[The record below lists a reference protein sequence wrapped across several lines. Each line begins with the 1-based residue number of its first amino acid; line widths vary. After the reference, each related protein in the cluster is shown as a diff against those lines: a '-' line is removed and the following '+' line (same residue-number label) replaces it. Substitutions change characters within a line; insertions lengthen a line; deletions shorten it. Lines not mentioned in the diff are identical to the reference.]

1 MKRLIIIL
9 ILIVQLANAQ
19 QKEVFTVDAFIQLI
33 RQNHPVAKQA
43 NIQVEKAKA
52 ELLSAKGGFDPVL
65 ALEADRKTFDGKNY
79 YFHTNPELKIPTPI
93 GIDVKTGVENNGGN
107 NLSSEISSGKTSY
120 AGVEVALAKGL
131 LIDKR
136 RAVLQQAKI
145 FNQQSEQERL
155 KILNDLLFDAYVS
168 YWQWAGNYQ
177 LYSIY
182 SKYLQISND
191 RLRLV
196 KIAYNNGDRAWADT
210 IEAFTQVQNFQLLQ
224 ADAQL
229 KLATSVFDVSNYL
242 WLKNDSAFILPE
254 RFVPD
259 TVQFSL
265 KESLPSLNDIVAKA
279 ATDNPSIK
287 AYNFKLDALE
297 VERRL
302 KFQSLLPVVNLKAN
316 LLNKDYYV
324 LKGFN
329 GALLENN
336 YKWGIDFKLPLFLRE
351 GRGEYKKAKLKITE
365 TNLELNAK
373 RWQVETKIRSYFTE
387 ASLLE
392 QQLTTVTNMY
402 NNYNAL
408 LKTEV
413 LKFNNGES
421 SLFVVNSRE
430 NKVIE
435 SVQKQIELKV
445 KYFKAKYA
453 VDWAAGLLR

>member
-1 MKRLIIIL
+1 MKKLLFLFIFFTNISF
-9 ILIVQLANAQ
+9 AQ
-19 QKEVFTVDAFIQLI
+19 QKEIFTVDAFIQLI
-33 RQNHPVAKQA
+33 KQNHPVAKQA

-52 ELLSAKGGFDPVL
+52 ELLSAKGGFDPII
-65 ALEADRKTFDGKNY
+65 AMEADRKTFDGKNY
-79 YFHTNPELKIPTPI
+79 YFHTNPEVKIPTPI
-93 GIDVKTGVENNGGN
+93 GIDVKTGLESNGGN
-107 NLSSEISSGKTSY
+107 NLSSELSSGKTSY

-136 RAVLQQAKI
+136 RAALQQAKI
-145 FNQQSEQERL
+145 FTNQSEQERL
-155 KILNDLLFDAYVS
+155 KMLNDLLFDAYVS

-196 KIAYNNGDRAWADT
+196 KIAFNNGDRSLADT
-210 IEAFTQVQNFQLLQ
+210 IEAFTQTQNFQLLQ

-229 KLATSVFDVSNYL
+229 KLVTSVFDLSNYL
-242 WLKNDSAFILPE
+242 WLKNDTAFMLPE
-254 RFVPD
+254 KFVPD
-259 TVQFSL
+259 TIRFSM
-265 KESLPSLNDIVAKA
+265 KESLPALNDIVAKA
-279 ATDNPSIK
+279 VTENPTIK
-287 AYNFKLDALE
+287 AYNYKIDALE
-297 VERRL
+297 VERKL

-329 GALLENN
+329 SALLENN

-373 RWQVETKIRSYFTE
+373 RWQIENKVRSYFTE
-387 ASLLE
+387 ASLLQ
-392 QQLTTVTNMY
+392 QQLNTVTNMY
-402 NNYNAL
+402 NNYNIL

-413 LKFNNGES
+413 MKFNNGES
-421 SLFVVNSRE
+421 SLFIINTRE
-430 NKVIE
+430 NKLIE
-435 SVQKQIELKV
+435 SLQKQIELKV

>member
-1 MKRLIIIL
+1 MKRLTL
-9 ILIVQLANAQ
+9 ILLLIAQLVNAQ
-19 QKEVFTVDAFIQLI
+19 QKEIFTVDAFIQLI
-33 RQNHPVAKQA
+33 KQNHPVAKQA

-93 GIDVKTGVENNGGN
+93 GIDVKTGVENNGGT
-107 NLSSEISSGKTSY
+107 NLDSELSSGKTSY

-259 TVQFSL
+259 TVQFSM
-265 KESLPSLNDIVAKA
+265 KESLPALNDIVAKA
-279 ATDNPSIK
+279 ATENPSIK

-302 KFQSLLPVVNLKAN
+302 KFQSLLPVFNFKAN

-373 RWQVETKIRSYFTE
+373 RWQVENKVRSYFTE

-392 QQLTTVTNMY
+392 QQLTTVTSMY
-402 NNYNAL
+402 NNYNTL

-435 SVQKQIELKV
+435 AAQKQIELKV
-445 KYFKAKYA
+445 KYLKAKYA